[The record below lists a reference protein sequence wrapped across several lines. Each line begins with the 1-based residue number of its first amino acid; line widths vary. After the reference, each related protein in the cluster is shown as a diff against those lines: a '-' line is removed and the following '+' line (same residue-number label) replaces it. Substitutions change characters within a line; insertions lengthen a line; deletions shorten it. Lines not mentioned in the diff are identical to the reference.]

1 MKRAFKVKWKPFFII
16 FKGLSFAVNCLR
28 PECASEFSEF
38 GSFRIQIIH
47 TQLSFFY
54 LCSW

>member
-1 MKRAFKVKWKPFFII
+1 MKRAFKVKWKPFFVI

>member
-1 MKRAFKVKWKPFFII
+1 MKVFFII
-16 FKGLSFAVNCLR
+16 FKGLSVAINCLT

-47 TQLSFFY
+47 TQLSLFY
-54 LCSW
+54 NN